1 MLTTRI
7 VEFAGRQTIEGTAD
21 GDARP
26 QGQLHD
32 PRAEPLHPDCRG
44 VRRIVYRRALRAGGL
59 PGRDRLRHRHLA
71 RRHDHIP
78 VLRDL
83 R

>member
-1 MLTTRI
+1 MLTIRI
-7 VEFAGRQTIEGTAD
+7 VEFAGRQTTEGTAD

-26 QGQLHD
+26 QRQLHD
-32 PRAEPLHPDCRG
+32 PRIEPLHPDCRG
-44 VRRIVYRRALRAGGL
+44 VWWIVHRRALRAGGL
-59 PGRDRLRHRHLA
+59 PGRDRLWYRYLA
-71 RRHDHIP
+71 RCHDHIP

>member
-1 MLTTRI
+1 MRI
-7 VEFAGRQTIEGTAD
+7 VEFAGRQTTEGTTD

-26 QGQLHD
+26 QRQFHD

-44 VRRIVYRRALRAGGL
+44 VRWIMHRRTLCIGGF
-59 PGRDRLRHRHLA
+59 PGRDRLRYRYLT
-71 RRHDHIP
+71 RCHDHIP

>member
-1 MLTTRI
+1 MRI
-7 VEFAGRQTIEGTAD
+7 VEFAGRQTTEGTAD

-32 PRAEPLHPDCRG
+32 SRAEPLHPDRRG
-44 VRRIVYRRALRAGGL
+44 VRWIMHRRALRPGGL
-59 PGRDRLRHRHLA
+59 PGRDRFRHRYLA
-71 RRHDHIP
+71 RCHDHIP
-78 VLRDL
+78 ILRDL